1 MSFVS
6 VNKNTMGMMPFNLV
20 AFHERGWK
28 IHGDYNRGAYFVF
41 LFKMVFFLHKVL
53 ERDGNVEKG
62 KDDDARKVIKNFLE
76 ACFEICMQTRELASL
91 SHSQRGIY

>member
-1 MSFVS
+1 MELTIGGHILSSYLKCF
-6 VNKNTMGMMPFNLV
+6 
-20 AFHERGWK
+20 
-28 IHGDYNRGAYFVF
+28 
-41 LFKMVFFLHKVL
+41 FFLHKVL

>member
-1 MSFVS
+1 
-6 VNKNTMGMMPFNLV
+6 MGMMPFNLV

-28 IHGDYNRGAYFVF
+28 IHGNYNRGAYFVF
-41 LFKMVFFLHKVL
+41 PFKMGFFLHKVL
-53 ERDGNVEKG
+53 ERDGNVENV
-62 KDDDARKVIKNFLE
+62 DARKVIKNFLE